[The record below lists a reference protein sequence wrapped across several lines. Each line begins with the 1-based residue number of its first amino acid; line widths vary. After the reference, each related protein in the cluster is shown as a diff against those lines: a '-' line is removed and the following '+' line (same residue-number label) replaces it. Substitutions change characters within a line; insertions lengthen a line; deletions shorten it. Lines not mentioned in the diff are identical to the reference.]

1 MYSVPPLPRRLYP
14 TDKARNR
21 VEESNLGQELRDE
34 MENLVDAL
42 AQSISTVIR
51 ETDTRIALP
60 PGAEA
65 ALADFSESLPMQG
78 CGAAKT
84 IDRLLE
90 LNTAAGGNT
99 GGPHCFHFVI
109 GGSTPAAL
117 AADLL
122 ATAYEAVTYTWLLS
136 PVGVRMELQALDWL
150 KEMFGLPR
158 EWSGVM
164 VTGASMANF
173 VCLAAARQWWGE
185 QLGVDV
191 SETGVAGLP
200 QMPVLT
206 SGFVHASTLKVMA
219 LQGIGRAN
227 VQQFCRDDFGR
238 VDLVAMEKAL
248 QALDG
253 QPALVIV
260 NAGEVN
266 AGEFDPVS
274 DMITLARQHNCWVHV
289 DGAFGLFA
297 RLSPRTAH
305 FVAGV
310 EAADSATV
318 DGHKWLNVPYD
329 SGYAFVRDY
338 DLMARA
344 FRYSAD
350 YLPDENSDRPTPGA
364 IGPESSRRARSFAVW
379 ATLKAYGLDGHRR
392 IVEHCLDIAQHFA
405 TQVRESPQLELM
417 NDVKLNIVAFRYNP
431 GNLNDEQLDE
441 LNGRLGEAV
450 LADGRFL
457 VGTSKIGPRTVF
469 RPAFSNWRT
478 RFSDVEEFT
487 QVVVEVAAGLASSD
501 KRTISM
507 NSEP

>member
-1 MYSVPPLPRRLYP
+1 MEQLIGQLQ
-14 TDKARNR
+14 
-21 VEESNLGQELRDE
+21 ESL
-34 MENLVDAL
+34 
-42 AQSISTVIR
+42 STVILG
-51 ETDTRIALP
+51 TDERIALP
-60 PGAEA
+60 PESES
-65 ALADFSESLPMQG
+65 ALANFTEALPEKG
-78 CGAAKT
+78 CGARET
-84 IDRLLE
+84 IERLLD
-90 LNTAAGGNT
+90 LNAVAGGNT
-99 GGPHCFHFVI
+99 GGPRCFHFVI

-122 ATAYEAVTYTWLLS
+122 ATAFETVTYTWLLS

-150 KEMFGLPR
+150 KEMLGLPR
-158 EWSGVM
+158 EWTGVM
-164 VTGASMANF
+164 VTGATMANF

-191 SETGVAGLP
+191 SETGLSGMP

-219 LQGIGRAN
+219 TQGVGRGN

-238 VDLVAMEKAL
+238 LDLGAMEKAL
-248 QALDG
+248 IELDG
-253 QPALVIV
+253 KPAVIIV

-266 AGEFDPVS
+266 AGEFDPVE
-274 DMITLARQHNCWVHV
+274 DMINLARQHNCWVHV

-305 FVAGV
+305 FVEGA
-310 EAADSATV
+310 ERADSATV

-338 DLMARA
+338 NLLARA

-350 YLPDENSDRPTPGA
+350 YLPDENNDRPTMGA
-364 IGPESSRRARSFAVW
+364 IGPESSRRGRSFAVW
-379 ATLKAYGLDGHRR
+379 ATIKAYGRDGHRR

-405 TQVRESPQLELM
+405 EQVKQQDQLELM
-417 NDVKLNIVAFRYNP
+417 NDVQLNIVAFRYNP
-431 GNLNDEQLDE
+431 GNMSEADLDTLNE
-441 LNGRLGEAV
+441 RLGESV

-457 VGTSKIGPRTVF
+457 VGTTKIGARTVF

-478 RFSDVEEFT
+478 RYSDVEEFAD
-487 QVVVEVAAGLASSD
+487 VVLEVA
-501 KRTISM
+501 
-507 NSEP
+507 NSLS